1 MRRIAKETR
10 LADNKTK
17 SEAEVR
23 YAKAQRRVQDAAK
36 AMNEV
41 EAEAQRVAV
50 NTARLKALRL
60 AKEAADLAA
69 AAAAKP
75 AAKKTKKSK
84 TAARS

>member
-1 MRRIAKETR
+1 M
-10 LADNKTK
+10 ADNKTK